1 MCAVTYRLLQP
12 DGSFRESDAPGTL
25 GGNATLKIYGRLDC
39 ARAIASIPLGYGRHR
54 VFFSDEKSAIAA
66 GYRPCARCLPDQYA
80 VWRVG
85 PQALSPY
92 PWTQRPHLKHTMP
105 DPRELADPLREVS
118 TSRII
123 GASPGAVFDAFR
135 DPARLARWWGPD
147 GFTSTFS
154 EFEFREGGHWRLT
167 LHGPD
172 GTDYPNHNVFHE
184 IVPGRRVVIDHV
196 EGHWFRLT
204 VTLDEAPGGRTR
216 VGWNQRFDSVDER
229 DRIASLVIPANEQNL
244 DRLQA
249 EVARSG

>member
-1 MCAVTYRLLQP
+1 
-12 DGSFRESDAPGTL
+12 
-25 GGNATLKIYGRLDC
+25 
-39 ARAIASIPLGYGRHR
+39 
-54 VFFSDEKSAIAA
+54 
-66 GYRPCARCLPDQYA
+66 
-80 VWRVG
+80 
-85 PQALSPY
+85 
-92 PWTQRPHLKHTMP
+92 MP